1 MADKESAA
9 SRIRK
14 KKARIKSGEL
24 KWNRMGLEP
33 GTKKPRRAIKEA
45 EKIEKDSGR
54 ATQPSRKHIT
64 KHAGDYGVREIDAE
78 IKKLEKKAEP
88 KSSRRLREE
97 RSKPSGASGPNRRQR
112 ARAGGGGGPG
122 GGRWHKDPKT
132 GRRTWKIM

>member
-14 KKARIKSGEL
+14 KKERIKSGEL
-24 KWNRMGLEP
+24 KWNRMGLKP

-54 ATQPSRKHIT
+54 ATQPSRKYIT
-64 KHAGDYGVREIDAE
+64 KHASDYGVREIDSE
-78 IKKLEKKAEP
+78 IKKLEK
-88 KSSRRLREE
+88 
-97 RSKPSGASGPNRRQR
+97 
-112 ARAGGGGGPG
+112 RAGTGGGVG